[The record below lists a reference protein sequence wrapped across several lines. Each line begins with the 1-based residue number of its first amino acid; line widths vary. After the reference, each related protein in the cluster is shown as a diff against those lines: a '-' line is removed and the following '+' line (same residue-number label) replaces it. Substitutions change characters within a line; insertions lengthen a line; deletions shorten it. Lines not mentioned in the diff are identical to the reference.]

1 MIFDNF
7 NEAISYARR
16 RRRDERKHFAVRQRS
31 NHLYVTR
38 LTDCQRP
45 TWSTLDDLRF
55 ERYGVQPH
63 PVVKLE
69 LSDTPLII
77 GLLAS
82 GLSQRSVA
90 NKFDVTRGAIRRLV
104 NRVKRQHT
112 VLPEVR

>member
-7 NEAISYARR
+7 NEAVSYARR
-16 RRRDERKHFAVRQRS
+16 RRRDERKHFAVRQRKDR
-31 NHLYVTR
+31 LYVTR
-38 LTDCQRP
+38 LTDCKRP

-63 PVVKLE
+63 PLVKLE
-69 LSDTPLII
+69 LSDTLLII

-82 GLSQRSVA
+82 GLSQRNVA
-90 NKFDVTRGAIRRLV
+90 NKFDVTRGAVRRLV

-112 VLPEVR
+112 VLPGIK

>member
-1 MIFDNF
+1 MIFYNF
-7 NEAISYARR
+7 DEAISYARR

-38 LTDCQRP
+38 LSHCKRP

-55 ERYGVQPH
+55 ERYGVKPY

-69 LSDTPLII
+69 PSDTPLII

-90 NKFDVTRGAIRRLV
+90 NKFDVTRGAVRRLV